1 MAATTGREEPRMS
14 LRSVNI
20 AIVGCGYWG
29 VNYVRVLSKLP
40 AATLRGVCDKDGGRL
55 NDIVRRFH
63 VRYTWNDLHDVLAD
77 DLVEAVVVAT
87 PSSTHYQIVSEC
99 LAAGK
104 HVLVEKPLALGIE
117 EAARLVDAA
126 RTAGRCLMVAH
137 TFLYN
142 PGVQALK
149 RYVEQESFGPI
160 YYLLSRRTHLGLIR
174 SDVNAIWDLVPHD
187 ASIFTHLLGMLPT
200 TVSAVGGR
208 FLHPTKDDVGFIT
221 LSYPGGIIGNIQ
233 ASWIDSN
240 KVREV
245 VVVGGRQRIVFDDLN
260 NLEKIKIFEKGVA
273 ISGDV
278 DTFGEFQLMLRD
290 GNIMSPKVETSE
302 PLKNQCQHFVDC
314 VTSGQEPLS
323 GGRAGLDVVRMMAAI
338 DRSLRGGGVPV
349 PVE

>member
-1 MAATTGREEPRMS
+1 MAA
-14 LRSVNI
+14 RSVNI

-29 VNYVRVLSKLP
+29 VNYVRVLSELP

-55 NDIVRRFH
+55 NEIVRRHH
-63 VRYTWNDLHDVLAD
+63 VRYTWNDIHDVLAD

-87 PSSTHYQIVSEC
+87 PSSTHHQIVRQC

-104 HVLVEKPLALGIE
+104 HVLVEKPLALAVE
-117 EAARLVDAA
+117 DAADLVEAAKRAD
-126 RTAGRCLMVAH
+126 RRLMVAH

-142 PGVQALK
+142 PGVRALK
-149 RYVEQESFGPI
+149 HYVAQPTFGPI

-174 SDVNAIWDLVPHD
+174 SDVNALWDLVPHD
-187 ASIFTHLLGMLPT
+187 ASIFTYLLGMLPS

-208 FLHPTKDDVGFIT
+208 FLHPAKDDVGFIT
-221 LSYPGGIIGNIQ
+221 LTYPGGIIGNIQ
-233 ASWIDSN
+233 VSWIDSN

-278 DTFGEFQLMLRD
+278 DSFGEFQLQLRD
-290 GNIMSPKVETSE
+290 GNIMSPKVEASE
-302 PLKNQCQHFVDC
+302 PLKNQCQHFLDC
-314 VTSGQEPLS
+314 VTGSVEPLS
-323 GGRAGLDVVRMMAAI
+323 SGATGLEVVRIMAAI
-338 DRSLRGGGVPV
+338 DRSLKSGGAPV
-349 PVE
+349 PIE

>member
-1 MAATTGREEPRMS
+1 MAA
-14 LRSVNI
+14 RSVNV
-20 AIVGCGYWG
+20 AVVGCGYWG
-29 VNYVRVLSKLP
+29 ANYVRVLSELP

-55 NDIVRRFH
+55 HEVVRRFH
-63 VRYTWNDLHDVLAD
+63 VRYTWNDIHDVLGD

-87 PSSTHYQIVSEC
+87 PSSTHYQLVNEC

-104 HVLVEKPLALGIE
+104 HVLVEKPLALGVE
-117 EAARLVDAA
+117 DATRLVEAARAA
-126 RTAGRCLMVAH
+126 DRRLMVAH

-142 PGVQALK
+142 PAVQVLK
-149 RYVEQESFGPI
+149 HYVQQESFGPI

-174 SDVNAIWDLVPHD
+174 SDVNAIWDLGPHD
-187 ASIFTHLLGMLPT
+187 VSIFTHLLGTLPV

-221 LSYPGGIIGNIQ
+221 LTYPGGIIGNIQ
-233 ASWIDSN
+233 ASWIDAN

-278 DTFGEFQLMLRD
+278 DSFGEFQLQLRD
-290 GNIMSPKVETSE
+290 GNILSPKVEASE
-302 PLKNQCQHFVDC
+302 PLKNQCQHFLDC
-314 VTSGQEPLS
+314 VTTGREPLS
-323 GGRAGLDVVRMMAAI
+323 GGANGLDVVRIMAAI
-338 DRSLRGGGVPV
+338 ERSLRGGGVPV
-349 PVE
+349 AVA